1 MSREKLVR
9 WGGPAAIMGGL
20 AYVAVA
26 LLTVAIYF
34 YEILRGPV
42 FEAHAFIH
50 AFDAPMYLLLT
61 VGLTGLYLRQRD
73 RFGKAGKA
81 GFFLAFAGFGLGFL
95 ASVAVIVVGLT
106 VGDEATLGV
115 LDALAHPLPMLL
127 YTVGS
132 LLFGLAT
139 YRAGMLPRLPA
150 VMVAVAPGLLF
161 AMMTVGLVGP
171 DRSAVPLLVFW
182 AATGLGW
189 TWLGRSALSAREQAQ
204 GGPDVGGEIGAEPAV
219 R

>member
-26 LLTVAIYF
+26 LLTVAIYV
-34 YEILRGPV
+34 YEMLRGPV

-50 AFDAPMYLLLT
+50 AFDAPMFLLLV

-73 RFGKAGKA
+73 RLGKAGKA
-81 GFFLAFAGFGLGFL
+81 GFLLAFAGFGLAFV
-95 ASVAVIVVGLT
+95 ASIAVVVVGLT

-127 YTVGS
+127 YTIGS
-132 LLFGLAT
+132 LLFGIAT
-139 YRAGMLPRLPA
+139 YRAGMLPRPA
-150 VMVAVAPGLLF
+150 AAMVAVGPGLLF
-161 AMMTVGLVGP
+161 ATFSAGLKTWEP
-171 DRSAVPLLVFW
+171 LVPMFMI
-182 AATGLGW
+182 GLGW
-189 TWLGRSALSAREQAQ
+189 AWLGHALLSERKKGVPESQ
-204 GGPDVGGEIGAEPAV
+204 PAAA
-219 R
+219 

>member
-1 MSREKLVR
+1 MSKEKLIR

-20 AYVAVA
+20 AYAA
-26 LLTVAIYF
+26 GGLLFVAIYV
-34 YEILRGPV
+34 YKVLQGPV

-50 AFDAPMYLLLT
+50 AFDAPMFGLLT
-61 VGLTGLYLRQRD
+61 VGLTGLYLLQKG

-95 ASVAVIVVGLT
+95 ASLAVVVVGLA

-127 YTVGS
+127 YMIGS
-132 LLFGLAT
+132 VLFGVDT
-139 YRAGMLPRLPA
+139 YRAGMLPRVAA
-150 VMVAVAPGLLF
+150 VMVAV
-161 AMMTVGLVGP
+161 GP
-171 DRSAVPLLVFW
+171 ASFPAIVMGGSQEWLLLVPFFV
-182 AATGLGW
+182 TGLGW
-189 TWLGRSALSAREQAQ
+189 AWLGYSALSAGEQFR
-204 GGPDVGGEIGAEPAV
+204 GRLGVEDEVGAEPAV